1 MIRLGIGLIFALSAC
16 GLASA
21 GDVLQI
27 GRVAKSPAANARC
40 KALGEGFFP
49 VAGSDACIRISGHV
63 SAGVGFGSG
72 GGSPGAPSLNF
83 SGSQG
88 NGFDSEMGVASDLR
102 FQTPAG
108 PGRVYVDIRKDTN
121 PRWVI
126 DGQ

>member
-1 MIRLGIGLIFALSAC
+1 MIRLGTGLIFAVAVC

-21 GDVLQI
+21 DDVLPI
-27 GRVAKSPAANARC
+27 GRVAQSPTNARC

-63 SAGVGFGSG
+63 SAGVGFGPG
-72 GGSPGAPSLNF
+72 GGSPGAPGLNF

-88 NGFDSEMGVASDLR
+88 GGFNSEISATGDLR

-108 PGRVYVDIRKDTN
+108 PGRVYVDVRRDSN
-121 PRWVI
+121 PRWAI
-126 DGQ
+126 DSQ

>member
-1 MIRLGIGLIFALSAC
+1 MIRLGIGLILALSAC

-21 GDVLQI
+21 DDVLPI
-27 GRVAKSPAANARC
+27 GRVAKSPTNARC

-72 GGSPGAPSLNF
+72 GGSPGLNF

-88 NGFDSEMGVASDLR
+88 GGGFNTEIGATGDLR

-108 PGRVYVDIRKDTN
+108 PGRVYVDIRRDSN
-121 PRWVI
+121 PRWAI
-126 DGQ
+126 DSQ